1 MKYSKSWTTIIEAVI
16 ALVIIVIW
24 IIWLYNI
31 NDKSQKLATSTENR
45 IKAISIAREWIEV
58 LQNIRD
64 TNWIIFW
71 SDTRNCWNSYNYD
84 VTCLWNTWVWP
95 KIPAWNYIIY
105 KDIDN
110 RWKLQSKVL
119 VWDYSS
125 ATYRATFKVYIDT
138 TDWLYTQSWW
148 TSFTPLFTRVI
159 NISYPEDTNWD
170 TIFNA
175 NDEKMLVKSI
185 VSWSDNSKN
194 WFYTTSLENL
204 LTNWK
209 RN

>member
-1 MKYSKSWTTIIEAVI
+1 MKYSKSGTTIIEAVI
-16 ALVIIVIW
+16 ALVIIVIG
-24 IIWLYNI
+24 IIGLYNI

-45 IKAISIAREWIEV
+45 IKAISIAREGIEV

-64 TNWIIFW
+64 TNWIIFG

-84 VTCLWNTWVWP
+84 VTCLGNTGVGP
-95 KIPAWNYIIY
+95 KIPAGNYIIY

-119 VWDYSS
+119 VGDYSS

-138 TDWLYTQSWW
+138 TDGLYTQSGG

-159 NISYPEDTNWD
+159 NISYPEDTNGD

-194 WFYTTSLENL
+194 GFYTTSLENL